1 MNGPYLRDVL
11 ESKYQEVHLLKCVF
25 EASHCK
31 WDRVTQ
37 MCAEE
42 EESLSIESRYL
53 PREPEVVSLTG

>member
-42 EESLSIESRYL
+42 EESLSIEH
-53 PREPEVVSLTG
+53 